1 MNSLRLVSIW
11 QPLDGAKHSWKNK
24 WKTSVKFHQDLKNRM
39 NYLKIFFRFIPG
51 LMNVNEVMKN
61 LYLKNLFLKLIM

>member
-24 WKTSVKFHQDLKNRM
+24 WKTAVKFPENRM
-39 NYLKIFFRFIPG
+39 NYLKTFFRFILG
-51 LMNVNEVMKN
+51 LMDDDKVIKN
-61 LYLKNLFLKLIM
+61 PYLKNLLLKLIM